1 MAKDE
6 HSAIPSW
13 SGYIYQGKVALYHVL
28 RIVKEELDIDVNKT
42 FENYDL
48 EVEWQE
54 DFSILID
61 GTHETIHQV
70 KAYEANSSPTV
81 YDNALDGLFN
91 KLSNGIG
98 KKGYLNIQNSIRFT
112 TRTVSKNFEELKTA
126 NQEVTGIKSYFQS
139 VLDDVEIYKYCNG
152 KDCCDI
158 DEIDILVLQK
168 IEEIYD
174 LNDFG
179 INAKTIKQYEF
190 IRYKIYDLLDTHIFE
205 VHKGVRNNNET
216 IPFNDIL
223 DIFRENLES
232 FSREYE
238 YIIAK
243 EKLLKSIHKYC
254 NDSTLCSLALT
265 SCNNTCQLY
274 EIEEEIQNMSSQ
286 DVFLMLKNAS
296 PHFESFADIVNEQGL
311 KFSLSRI
318 FHKIDKSYKENRIQ
332 YKKGQNYYLAS
343 TLSGERN
350 TAELSGRILRNKDL
364 DLILNQFQIDY
375 IISDD
380 VNISDLKKEAMNL
393 KNLSSEEDI
402 DELFDFR
409 DNEKIN
415 KIKKIE
421 VKNLDISKGEI
432 EC

>member
-54 DFSILID
+54 DFAILID
-61 GTHETIHQV
+61 GIHETIHQV

-81 YDNALDGLFN
+81 YDDALDGLFN
-91 KLSNGIG
+91 KLSNRIG

-112 TRTVSKNFEELKTA
+112 TRTASKNFEELKTA

-139 VLDDVEIYKYCNG
+139 VLDDVEIYEYCNG

-179 INAKTIKQYEF
+179 INSKTMKQYEF

-205 VHKGVRNNNET
+205 VHKGVRSNRET

-223 DIFRENLES
+223 DIFRENFES

-286 DVFLMLKNAS
+286 DVFSMLKNAS
-296 PHFESFADIVNEQGL
+296 PHFESFDDMVNEQGL

-318 FHKIDKSYKENRIQ
+318 LHKIDKNFKENRIQ
-332 YKKGQNYYLAS
+332 YKKGQYYYLVS
-343 TLSGERN
+343 TLSGARN
-350 TAELSGRILRNKDL
+350 TAELSEKILRNKDL
-364 DLILNQFQIDY
+364 DLILNLFQIDY

-380 VNISDLKKEAMNL
+380 VNIPDLKKEAMNL
-393 KNLSSEEDI
+393 KNLSSEDEI
-402 DELFDFR
+402 DELFDSR

-415 KIKKIE
+415 KIKRIE
-421 VKNLDISKGEI
+421 VKDLDISKGEI

>member
-13 SGYIYQGKVALYHVL
+13 SGYIYQGKVAIYHVL
-28 RIVKEELDIDVNKT
+28 RIVKDELNDYPNKT
-42 FENYDL
+42 FDNYNL
-48 EVEWQE
+48 EIEWQE
-54 DFSILID
+54 DFAILID
-61 GTHETIHQV
+61 GNYETIHQV
-70 KAYEANSSPTV
+70 KAYEANSSPTF
-81 YDNALDGLFN
+81 YDDALDGLFN
-91 KLSNGIG
+91 KLSKNIG
-98 KKGYLNIQNSIRFT
+98 KKGYLNVQNPIKFT
-112 TRTVSKNFEELKTA
+112 NRTASKNFEELKTT
-126 NQEVTGIKSYFQS
+126 NQKSHFQS
-139 VLDDVEIYKYCNG
+139 VLDDVEIYEYCNG
-152 KDCCDI
+152 NNYCDI

-179 INAKTIKQYEF
+179 INSKTMKQYEF

-205 VHKGVRNNNET
+205 VHKGVRSNNET

-223 DIFRENLES
+223 DIFRENFES

-296 PHFESFADIVNEQGL
+296 PHFESFDDIVNEQGL

-350 TAELSGRILRNKDL
+350 TTELSGKILRNKDL

-402 DELFDFR
+402 DELFDFH